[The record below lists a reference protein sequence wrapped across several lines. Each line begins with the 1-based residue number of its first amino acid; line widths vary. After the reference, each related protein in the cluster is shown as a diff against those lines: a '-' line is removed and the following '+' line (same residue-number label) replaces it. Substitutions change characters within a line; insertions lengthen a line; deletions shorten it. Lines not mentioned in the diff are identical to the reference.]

1 MLVYDVRDKG
11 NFRTENPAESPS
23 PQTLVYFSLF
33 AMQPNRHSAY
43 LIIRQ
48 GNRWTD
54 VFRLEGGQTLVI
66 GRASSN
72 EIPVADERASR
83 RHAEIYS
90 EGDTWYLRDLGSRN
104 GTLLNGSK
112 IDAPTPLSPG
122 NQIVVASCRMTFVLS
137 LTDYVPTTNDPDGT
151 NDSPASQTQSDLPPS
166 ITHRQSKAAML
177 EGADAIRRENAQGTR
192 AGLEVLKLAFE
203 LAKLNS
209 VDQACELALDSLL
222 KATHC
227 EAGGI
232 IKFEFRTLES
242 ESDARNHKQDG
253 NKEDSA
259 KEEVGTKEDNGM
271 KFGRSVRG
279 NTTANRIS
287 IAVLAAH
294 EVTGKAYH
302 PPSDSVIQSILKDP
316 SAILARNVLSD
327 PNFVGGPESSGSHV
341 LTTTSLIAAP
351 LRLDDSLFGVL
362 HLYSRVGRAE
372 LTPEDLEVTLAV
384 AEVLSVSLSNLTR
397 QHSLVSK
404 LQSTS
409 TRLEELEKQ
418 IGHTDWI
425 GASAALKALGEQ
437 VRRVAPTQATVLIR
451 GESGTG
457 KELVARAI
465 HDASSRSSKPFV
477 AINCAAL
484 SPTLLESELF
494 GHEKGAFTGATDRKI
509 GKFELADGG
518 TMLLDELGEMSLEIQ
533 AKFLRVLE
541 GQTFERLGSNKPI
554 RSSVRVLAAT
564 NRDLEQ
570 AVEDGRFRSD
580 LYFRLRV
587 IELKIPPL
595 RNRPEDILPL
605 AEHFLGRFR
614 AFSGHGPTQFS
625 DRAKEA
631 MLAYQ
636 WPGNVRELKN
646 AVERAHVL
654 ATSDIAEPEDL
665 ALSHLKLPGT
675 RAAQEAVGG
684 MGESVQQERVFREQ
698 TLEEI
703 ESEHIQATLRYTQ
716 GQKNRAAS
724 ILGIERSTLDRK
736 LKKYQS

>member
-1 MLVYDVRDKG
+1 MLGTRG
-11 NFRTENPAESPS
+11 HFRTENPTKSPS

-72 EIPVADERASR
+72 EIPVPDERASR

-90 EGDTWYLRDLGSRN
+90 EGDTWFLRDLGSRN

-112 IDAPTPLSPG
+112 IDAPTPLSAG

-137 LTDYVPTTNDPDGT
+137 LTDYVPPTNDPDGT

-177 EGADAIRRENAQGTR
+177 EGADAIRREVSQGAGFGQGTR

-203 LAKLNS
+203 LAKLTS
-209 VDQACELALDSLL
+209 ADQACELALDSLL
-222 KATHC
+222 KATRC

-232 IKFEFRTLES
+232 IKFEFRTQDS
-242 ESDARNHKQDG
+242 ESDALG
-253 NKEDSA
+253 TKEALGTKD
-259 KEEVGTKEDNGM
+259 EVGTKEESGM
-271 KFGRSVRG
+271 KYGRLVRG
-279 NTTANRIS
+279 NTSANRIS

-362 HLYSRVGRAE
+362 HLYSRVGRSE
-372 LTPEDLEVTLAV
+372 LTPEDLEITLAV

-397 QHSLVSK
+397 QNSLVSK

-465 HDASSRSSKPFV
+465 HDASSRASKPFV

-541 GQTFERLGSNKPI
+541 GQSFERLGSNKPI

-570 AVEDGRFRSD
+570 AVEEGRFRSD

-654 ATSDIAEPEDL
+654 ATSDVAEPEDL

-675 RAAQEAVGG
+675 RLSQEVAGG
-684 MGESVQQERVFREQ
+684 LGENIPQEKVFREQ

-703 ESEHIQATLRYTQ
+703 ESEHIQATLKYTQ

>member
-1 MLVYDVRDKG
+1 
-11 NFRTENPAESPS
+11 
-23 PQTLVYFSLF
+23 
-33 AMQPNRHSAY
+33 
-43 LIIRQ
+43 
-48 GNRWTD
+48 
-54 VFRLEGGQTLVI
+54 
-66 GRASSN
+66 
-72 EIPVADERASR
+72 
-83 RHAEIYS
+83 
-90 EGDTWYLRDLGSRN
+90 
-104 GTLLNGSK
+104 
-112 IDAPTPLSPG
+112 
-122 NQIVVASCRMTFVLS
+122 
-137 LTDYVPTTNDPDGT
+137 
-151 NDSPASQTQSDLPPS
+151 
-166 ITHRQSKAAML
+166 
-177 EGADAIRRENAQGTR
+177 
-192 AGLEVLKLAFE
+192 
-203 LAKLNS
+203 
-209 VDQACELALDSLL
+209 
-222 KATHC
+222 
-227 EAGGI
+227 
-232 IKFEFRTLES
+232 
-242 ESDARNHKQDG
+242 
-253 NKEDSA
+253 
-259 KEEVGTKEDNGM
+259 
-271 KFGRSVRG
+271 
-279 NTTANRIS
+279 
-287 IAVLAAH
+287 
-294 EVTGKAYH
+294 
-302 PPSDSVIQSILKDP
+302 
-316 SAILARNVLSD
+316 
-327 PNFVGGPESSGSHV
+327 
-341 LTTTSLIAAP
+341 
-351 LRLDDSLFGVL
+351 LFGVL
-362 HLYSRVGRAE
+362 HLYSRVGRSE
-372 LTPEDLEVTLAV
+372 LTPEDLEITLAV

-397 QHSLVSK
+397 QNSLVSK

-465 HDASSRSSKPFV
+465 HDASSRASKPFV

-494 GHEKGAFTGATDRKI
+494 GHEKGAFTGATYRKI

-541 GQTFERLGSNKPI
+541 GQAFERLGSNKPI

-570 AVEDGRFRSD
+570 AVEEGRFRSD

-654 ATSDIAEPEDL
+654 ATSEVAEPEDL

-675 RAAQEAVGG
+675 RLSQEVASGL
-684 MGESVQQERVFREQ
+684 GENIPQERVFREQ

-703 ESEHIQATLRYTQ
+703 ESEHIQATLKYTQ